1 MRSVLCIIIINLIF
15 INSTSAKENWTVEK
29 VLNDEFISIST
40 FGEVTH
46 GDRYRLLINTKGDCK
61 SAEETFTF
69 YTTANHPKIL
79 EIKNKKIIFKYNE
92 KNKVGDIKS
101 SSKFLAGHSVFI
113 STGLL
118 DINEHIKSLNNK
130 PKLNIEI
137 LAVVRDIEK
146 KTGWNAEEMFD
157 VGFNSW
163 NLKGLSK
170 AIKNAQNMCLNK
182 PKKGIDLKTIGI
194 ILLILL
200 FFIMFF
206 ILRKKKSISPE
217 RKLAKDLIKNIKKS
231 KSKSKSKTKNE
242 PQDETV
248 SKDDDVKNSSS
259 LNELKENSK
268 IAGELNHIL
277 LGVLRHQ
284 LSITV
289 KGLAYISK
297 DKDPL
302 KTLPKDNF
310 VYGYLYGFADYC
322 YQTSRLGRN
331 EESWLFGSLAFFG
344 MIFGPKLGAKIC
356 MDSEKLLDNNKKFN
370 EGIKLGSSDA
380 RDWKNKKVIAG
391 LSEYI
396 NNFN

>member
-1 MRSVLCIIIINLIF
+1 MRSVLCIIILNLIL

-29 VLNDEFISIST
+29 ILNDEFISIST

-46 GDRYRLLINTKGDCK
+46 GDRYRLLINTKGNCK
-61 SAEETFTF
+61 SVEETFTF

-118 DINEHIKSLNNK
+118 DINEHTKSFNNN
-130 PKLNIEI
+130 PKLNIKI
-137 LAVVRDIEK
+137 LAVVRDIQK

-170 AIKNAQNMCLNK
+170 AIKSAQNMCLNK
-182 PKKGIDLKTIGI
+182 PKNGIDLKTTGVIS
-194 ILLILL
+194 LILL
-200 FFIMFF
+200 FLVLFF
-206 ILRKKKSISPE
+206 ILREKKSTSPE

-231 KSKSKSKTKNE
+231 KPKSKTKNE
-242 PQDETV
+242 P
-248 SKDDDVKNSSS
+248 KDDDVKNGSS

-322 YQTSRLGRN
+322 YQTSGKIAD
-331 EESWLFGSLAFFG
+331 EESWLIGSLAYFG

-356 MDSEKLLDNNKKFN
+356 MDSEKLLDNNKEFN

-396 NNFN
+396 NKLN

>member
-1 MRSVLCIIIINLIF
+1 MRSILCIIILNLIL

-29 VLNDEFISIST
+29 ILNDEFISIST

-79 EIKNKKIIFKYNE
+79 EIENKKIILKYNE
-92 KNKVGDIKS
+92 KNKLGDIKS

-118 DINEHIKSLNNK
+118 NIKEHAKSFDNN
-130 PKLNIEI
+130 PKLNIKI
-137 LAVVRDIEK
+137 LAVVRDIQK

-170 AIKNAQNMCLNK
+170 AIKSAQNMCLNK
-182 PKKGIDLKTIGI
+182 PKNGIDLKTTVI
-194 ILLILL
+194 ISLILL
-200 FFIMFF
+200 FLVMFF
-206 ILRKKKSISPE
+206 ILREKKSTSPE
-217 RKLAKDLIKNIKKS
+217 RKLAEDLVKNIKKS
-231 KSKSKSKTKNE
+231 KPKSKTKNE
-242 PQDETV
+242 P
-248 SKDDDVKNSSS
+248 KDDDVKNSSS
-259 LNELKENSK
+259 LDELKENSK

-322 YQTSRLGRN
+322 YQTSRLGKN

-356 MDSEKLLDNNKKFN
+356 MDSEKLLDNNKEFN
-370 EGIKLGSSDA
+370 EGIKSGSSDA

-396 NNFN
+396 NKLN

>member
-1 MRSVLCIIIINLIF
+1 MRSVLCIIILNLIL
-15 INSTSAKENWTVEK
+15 INSTIAKENWTVEK
-29 VLNDEFISIST
+29 ILNDEFISIST

-79 EIKNKKIIFKYNE
+79 EIENKKIILKYNE
-92 KNKVGDIKS
+92 KNKLGDIKS

-118 DINEHIKSLNNK
+118 DIKEHTKSFNNN
-130 PKLNIEI
+130 PKLNIKI
-137 LAVVRDIEK
+137 LAVVRDIQK
-146 KTGWNAEEMFD
+146 KTGWNAEEIFD

-170 AIKNAQNMCLNK
+170 AIKSAQNMCLNK
-182 PKKGIDLKTIGI
+182 PKNGIDLKTTGI
-194 ILLILL
+194 ISLILL
-200 FFIMFF
+200 FLVMFF
-206 ILRKKKSISPE
+206 ILREKKSTSPE
-217 RKLAKDLIKNIKKS
+217 RKLAKDLIKNIKKH
-231 KSKSKSKTKNE
+231 KPKSKTKNE
-242 PQDETV
+242 T
-248 SKDDDVKNSSS
+248 KDDDVKKSSS
-259 LNELKENSK
+259 FDELKENSK
-268 IAGELNHIL
+268 IAGELNNIL

-322 YQTSRLGRN
+322 YQTSGKIAD
-331 EESWLFGSLAFFG
+331 EESWLIGSLAYFG

-370 EGIKLGSSDA
+370 EGIKSGSSDA

-396 NNFN
+396 NKLN

>member
-1 MRSVLCIIIINLIF
+1 MRSVLCIIILNLIL
-15 INSTSAKENWTVEK
+15 INSTCAKENWTVEK
-29 VLNDEFISIST
+29 ILNDEFISIST

-69 YTTANHPKIL
+69 YTTVNHPKIL
-79 EIKNKKIIFKYNE
+79 EIKNKKIILKYNE
-92 KNKVGDIKS
+92 KNKLGDIKS
-101 SSKFLAGHSVFI
+101 SSKFIAGHSVFI

-118 DINEHIKSLNNK
+118 DINEHTKSFNNN
-130 PKLNIEI
+130 PKLNIKI
-137 LAVVRDIEK
+137 LGVINDIQK

-170 AIKNAQNMCLNK
+170 AIKSAQNMCLNK
-182 PKKGIDLKTIGI
+182 PKNGIDLKTTGI
-194 ILLILL
+194 ISLILL
-200 FFIMFF
+200 FLVMFF
-206 ILRKKKSISPE
+206 ILREKKSTSPE
-217 RKLAKDLIKNIKKS
+217 RKLAKDLIKNIKKH
-231 KSKSKSKTKNE
+231 KPKSKTKNE
-242 PQDETV
+242 P
-248 SKDDDVKNSSS
+248 KDDDVKKSSS
-259 LNELKENSK
+259 LDELKENSK
-268 IAGELNHIL
+268 IAGELNNIL

-322 YQTSRLGRN
+322 YQTSRLGKN

-356 MDSEKLLDNNKKFN
+356 MDSEKLLDNNKEFN
-370 EGIKLGSSDA
+370 EGIKSGSSDA

-396 NNFN
+396 NKLN

>member
-46 GDRYRLLINTKGDCK
+46 GDRYKLLINRKGDCK
-61 SAEETFTF
+61 SAEETFTI

-79 EIKNKKIIFKYNE
+79 KIKNKKIIIKYNE
-92 KNKVGDIKS
+92 KNKLGDIKS
-101 SSKFLAGHSVFI
+101 SLKFIGGHLVFI

-130 PKLNIEI
+130 SKLNIEI

-170 AIKNAQNMCLNK
+170 AIKSAQNMCLNK
-182 PKKGIDLKTIGI
+182 PKNGIDLKTTGI

-206 ILRKKKSISPE
+206 ILREKKSISPE
-217 RKLAKDLIKNIKKS
+217 RKLAKDLVKTIKKS
-231 KSKSKSKTKNE
+231 KPKSKTKNE
-242 PQDETV
+242 TQDKV
-248 SKDDDVKNSSS
+248 KPKVDDVKKSSS
-259 LNELKENSK
+259 HNELEESLK
-268 IAGELNHIL
+268 IAGDLNRIIISVIRTQISLTRKGDEYIL
-277 LGVLRHQ
+277 KR
-284 LSITV
+284 
-289 KGLAYISK
+289 
-297 DKDPL
+297 KDPI
-302 KTLPKDNF
+302 KSLPKDNF

-322 YQTSRLGRN
+322 YHTSGKIAD
-331 EESWLFGSLAFFG
+331 EESWLFGSLAFFT
-344 MIFGPKLGAKIC
+344 MIFGSKLGAKII
-356 MDSEKLLDNNKKFN
+356 MDSGKLIDYDKEFSRGVKS
-370 EGIKLGSSDA
+370 GSDDA
-380 RDWKNKKVIAG
+380 RNWKNQKSPIY
-391 LSEYI
+391 LYDYI
-396 NNFN
+396 NNLD

>member
-1 MRSVLCIIIINLIF
+1 MRSVLCIIILNLIL

-79 EIKNKKIIFKYNE
+79 DIENKKIILKYNE
-92 KNKVGDIKS
+92 KNKLGDIKS
-101 SSKFLAGHSVFI
+101 SSKFIAGHSVFI

-118 DINEHIKSLNNK
+118 DINEHTKSLNNK

-163 NLKGLSK
+163 NLKGLSD
-170 AIKNAQNMCLNK
+170 AIKSAQNMCLNK
-182 PKKGIDLKTIGI
+182 PKNGIDLKTTVI

-200 FFIMFF
+200 LFIMFF
-206 ILRKKKSISPE
+206 ILREKKSITSE

-231 KSKSKSKTKNE
+231 KSKSKTKNE
-242 PQDETV
+242 PQDEAV

-289 KGLAYISK
+289 KGLDYISK

-322 YQTSRLGRN
+322 YQTSGKIAD
-331 EESWLFGSLAFFG
+331 EESWLIGSLAYFG

-356 MDSEKLLDNNKKFN
+356 MDSEKLLDNNKEFN

-396 NNFN
+396 NNLNK

>member
-1 MRSVLCIIIINLIF
+1 MRSIFYIIILNLIL

-46 GDRYRLLINTKGDCK
+46 GDRYRLLINTKSDCK
-61 SAEETFTF
+61 IVEETFTF

-79 EIKNKKIIFKYNE
+79 EIKDKKIIFKYNE

-163 NLKGLSK
+163 NLKGLSD
-170 AIKNAQNMCLNK
+170 AIKSAQNMCLNK
-182 PKKGIDLKTIGI
+182 PKNGIDLKTTVI

-200 FFIMFF
+200 LFIMFF
-206 ILRKKKSISPE
+206 ILREKKSITSE

-231 KSKSKSKTKNE
+231 KSKSKTKNE
-242 PQDETV
+242 PQDEAV

-289 KGLAYISK
+289 KGLDYISK

-322 YQTSRLGRN
+322 YQTSGKIAD
-331 EESWLFGSLAFFG
+331 EESWLIGSLAYFG
-344 MIFGPKLGAKIC
+344 MIFGPKIGAKIC
-356 MDSEKLLDNNKKFN
+356 MDSGKLLDNNKEFN
-370 EGIKLGSSDA
+370 VGIKLGSTDA

-396 NNFN
+396 NNLNK

>member
-1 MRSVLCIIIINLIF
+1 MRSVLCIIILNLIL

-29 VLNDEFISIST
+29 ILNDEFISIST

-79 EIKNKKIIFKYNE
+79 EIENKKIILKYNE
-92 KNKVGDIKS
+92 KNKLGDIKS

-118 DINEHIKSLNNK
+118 DIKEHTKSFNNN
-130 PKLNIEI
+130 PKLNIKI
-137 LAVVRDIEK
+137 LAVVRDIQK
-146 KTGWNAEEMFD
+146 KTGWNAEEIFD

-170 AIKNAQNMCLNK
+170 AIKSAQNMCLNK
-182 PKKGIDLKTIGI
+182 PKNGIDLKTTGI
-194 ILLILL
+194 ISLILL
-200 FFIMFF
+200 FLVMFF
-206 ILRKKKSISPE
+206 ILREKKSTSPE
-217 RKLAKDLIKNIKKS
+217 RKLAKDLIKNIKKH
-231 KSKSKSKTKNE
+231 KPKSKTKNE
-242 PQDETV
+242 T
-248 SKDDDVKNSSS
+248 KDDDVKKSSS
-259 LNELKENSK
+259 FDELKENSK
-268 IAGELNHIL
+268 IAGELNNIL

-322 YQTSRLGRN
+322 YQTSGKIAD
-331 EESWLFGSLAFFG
+331 EESWLIGSLAYFG

-370 EGIKLGSSDA
+370 EGIKSGSSDA

-396 NNFN
+396 NKLN

>member
-1 MRSVLCIIIINLIF
+1 MRSVLCIIILNLIL
-15 INSTSAKENWTVEK
+15 INSTCAKENWTVEK
-29 VLNDEFISIST
+29 ILNDEFISIST

-79 EIKNKKIIFKYNE
+79 EIKNKKIILKYNE
-92 KNKVGDIKS
+92 KNKLGDIKS
-101 SSKFLAGHSVFI
+101 SSKFIAGHSVFI

-118 DINEHIKSLNNK
+118 NIKEHAKSFNNN
-130 PKLNIEI
+130 PKLNIKI
-137 LAVVRDIEK
+137 LGVINDIQK

-170 AIKNAQNMCLNK
+170 AIKSAQNMCLNK
-182 PKKGIDLKTIGI
+182 PKNGIDLKNTGI
-194 ILLILL
+194 ISLILL
-200 FFIMFF
+200 FLVMFF
-206 ILRKKKSISPE
+206 ILREKKSTSPE
-217 RKLAKDLIKNIKKS
+217 RKLAEDLVKNIKKS
-231 KSKSKSKTKNE
+231 KPKSKTKNE
-242 PQDETV
+242 P
-248 SKDDDVKNSSS
+248 KDDDVKNSSS
-259 LNELKENSK
+259 LDELKENSK

-310 VYGYLYGFADYC
+310 VYGYLYGFADYS
-322 YQTSRLGRN
+322 YQTSGKIAD
-331 EESWLFGSLAFFG
+331 EESWLIGSLAFFG

-356 MDSEKLLDNNKKFN
+356 MDSEKLLDNNKEFN
-370 EGIKLGSSDA
+370 EGIKSGSSDA

-396 NNFN
+396 NKLN

>member
-1 MRSVLCIIIINLIF
+1 MRRVLYIIILNLIL
-15 INSTSAKENWTVEK
+15 INSTSAEENWTVEK
-29 VLNDEFISIST
+29 VLNDKFISIST

-163 NLKGLSK
+163 NLKGLSD
-170 AIKNAQNMCLNK
+170 AIKTAQNMCLNK
-182 PKKGIDLKTIGI
+182 PKNGIDLKTTGI
-194 ILLILL
+194 ISLILL

-206 ILRKKKSISPE
+206 ILREKKSITSE
-217 RKLAKDLIKNIKKS
+217 SKLSKDSIKNIKKS
-231 KSKSKSKTKNE
+231 KPKSKTKNE
-242 PQDETV
+242 PQDKAEP
-248 SKDDDVKNSSS
+248 KDNDVKNSSS
-259 LNELKENSK
+259 VNELKENSK
-268 IAGELNHIL
+268 IAGELNHIIINVIRIQISL
-277 LGVLRHQ
+277 TR
-284 LSITV
+284 
-289 KGLAYISK
+289 KGSEYMLK
-297 DKDPL
+297 NKDPI
-302 KTLPKDNF
+302 KILPKDNF

-322 YQTSRLGRN
+322 YQTSGKIAD
-331 EESWLFGSLAFFG
+331 EESWLIGSLAFFG
-344 MIFGPKLGAKIC
+344 IIFGPKLGAKIC
-356 MDSEKLLDNNKKFN
+356 MDSGKLLDYDKEFSRGVKS
-370 EGIKLGSSDA
+370 GSGDA
-380 RDWKNKKVIAG
+380 RNWKNKKSPFY
-391 LSEYI
+391 LYDYI
-396 NNFN
+396 NNLD

>member
-1 MRSVLCIIIINLIF
+1 MRSILCIIILNLIL

-29 VLNDEFISIST
+29 ILNDEFISIST

-79 EIKNKKIIFKYNE
+79 EIENKKIILKYNE
-92 KNKVGDIKS
+92 KNKLGDIKS

-118 DINEHIKSLNNK
+118 NIKEHAKSFDNN
-130 PKLNIEI
+130 PKLNIKI
-137 LAVVRDIEK
+137 LAVVRDIQK

-170 AIKNAQNMCLNK
+170 AIKSAQNMCLNK
-182 PKKGIDLKTIGI
+182 PKNGIDLKTTGI
-194 ILLILL
+194 ISLILL
-200 FFIMFF
+200 FLVMFF
-206 ILRKKKSISPE
+206 ILREKKSTSPE
-217 RKLAKDLIKNIKKS
+217 RKLAEDLVKNIKKS
-231 KSKSKSKTKNE
+231 KPKSKTKNE
-242 PQDETV
+242 P
-248 SKDDDVKNSSS
+248 KDDDVKNSSS
-259 LNELKENSK
+259 LDELKENSK

-322 YQTSRLGRN
+322 YQTSRLGKN

-356 MDSEKLLDNNKKFN
+356 MDSEKLLDNNKEFN
-370 EGIKLGSSDA
+370 EGIKSGSSDA

-396 NNFN
+396 NKLN

>member
-1 MRSVLCIIIINLIF
+1 
-15 INSTSAKENWTVEK
+15 
-29 VLNDEFISIST
+29 
-40 FGEVTH
+40 
-46 GDRYRLLINTKGDCK
+46 
-61 SAEETFTF
+61 
-69 YTTANHPKIL
+69 
-79 EIKNKKIIFKYNE
+79 
-92 KNKVGDIKS
+92 
-101 SSKFLAGHSVFI
+101 
-113 STGLL
+113 
-118 DINEHIKSLNNK
+118 
-130 PKLNIEI
+130 
-137 LAVVRDIEK
+137 
-146 KTGWNAEEMFD
+146 
-157 VGFNSW
+157 
-163 NLKGLSK
+163 
-170 AIKNAQNMCLNK
+170 
-182 PKKGIDLKTIGI
+182 
-194 ILLILL
+194 
-200 FFIMFF
+200 MFF
-206 ILRKKKSISPE
+206 ILREKKSITPE

-231 KSKSKSKTKNE
+231 KSKSKTKNE
-242 PQDETV
+242 PQDEAV

-289 KGLAYISK
+289 KGLDYISK

-322 YQTSRLGRN
+322 YQTSGKIAD
-331 EESWLFGSLAFFG
+331 EESWLIGSLAYFG

-356 MDSEKLLDNNKKFN
+356 MDSEKLLDNNKEFN

-396 NNFN
+396 NNLNK

>member
-1 MRSVLCIIIINLIF
+1 MRSVFCIIILNLIL

-29 VLNDEFISIST
+29 ILNDEFISLST

-69 YTTANHPKIL
+69 YTTVNHPKIL
-79 EIKNKKIIFKYNE
+79 EIKNKKIILKYNE
-92 KNKVGDIKS
+92 KNKLGDIKS
-101 SSKFLAGHSVFI
+101 SSKFIAGHSVFI

-118 DINEHIKSLNNK
+118 DIKEHTKSFNNN
-130 PKLNIEI
+130 PKLNIKI
-137 LAVVRDIEK
+137 LAVVRDIQK

-170 AIKNAQNMCLNK
+170 AIKSAQNMCLNK
-182 PKKGIDLKTIGI
+182 PKNGIDLKTTVI
-194 ILLILL
+194 ILLIII

-206 ILRKKKSISPE
+206 ILKEKKSISPE

-231 KSKSKSKTKNE
+231 KPKSKTKNE
-242 PQDETV
+242 PQDKAV
-248 SKDDDVKNSSS
+248 PKDNDVKNSSS
-259 LNELKENSK
+259 FNELKENSK
-268 IAGELNHIL
+268 IAGELNNIL
-277 LGVLRHQ
+277 LDVLRHQ

-297 DKDPL
+297 NKDPL

-322 YQTSRLGRN
+322 YQTSGKIAD
-331 EESWLFGSLAFFG
+331 EESWLIGSLAYFG

-356 MDSEKLLDNNKKFN
+356 MDSEKLLDNNKEFN
-370 EGIKLGSSDA
+370 EGIKSGSSDA

-396 NNFN
+396 NKLN

>member
-1 MRSVLCIIIINLIF
+1 MRSIFYIIILNLIL
-15 INSTSAKENWTVEK
+15 ISSTSAKENWTVEK

-46 GDRYRLLINTKGDCK
+46 GDRYRLLINTKSDCK
-61 SAEETFTF
+61 IAEETFTF

-79 EIKNKKIIFKYNE
+79 EIKDKKIIFKYNE

-170 AIKNAQNMCLNK
+170 AVKSAQNMCLNK
-182 PKKGIDLKTIGI
+182 PKNGIDLKTTVI

-200 FFIMFF
+200 LFIMFF
-206 ILRKKKSISPE
+206 ILREKKSITPE
-217 RKLAKDLIKNIKKS
+217 RKLAKDSIKNIKKS
-231 KSKSKSKTKNE
+231 KPKFKTKNE
-242 PQDETV
+242 PQDKAKPEDNDE
-248 SKDDDVKNSSS
+248 KKSS
-259 LNELKENSK
+259 LFNELEENAK
-268 IAGELNHIL
+268 IAGDLNHIIINVIRIQISL
-277 LGVLRHQ
+277 TR
-284 LSITV
+284 
-289 KGLAYISK
+289 KGSEYMLK
-297 DKDPL
+297 KKDPI

-310 VYGYLYGFADYC
+310 VYGYLYGFADYS
-322 YQTSRLGRN
+322 YQTSKLGRN

-344 MIFGPKLGAKIC
+344 MIFGSKLGAKIC
-356 MDSEKLLDNNKKFN
+356 MDSGKLLDYDKEFSRGVKS
-370 EGIKLGSSDA
+370 GSDDA
-380 RDWKNKKVIAG
+380 RNWKNQKSPIY
-391 LSEYI
+391 LYDYM
-396 NNFN
+396 NNLD

>member
-1 MRSVLCIIIINLIF
+1 MRSVLCIIILNLIL

-79 EIKNKKIIFKYNE
+79 EIENKKIILKYNE
-92 KNKVGDIKS
+92 KNKLGDIKS
-101 SSKFLAGHSVFI
+101 SSKFIAGHSVFI

-163 NLKGLSK
+163 NLKGLSD
-170 AIKNAQNMCLNK
+170 AIKSAQNMCLNK
-182 PKKGIDLKTIGI
+182 PKNGIDLKTTGI
-194 ILLILL
+194 ISLILL

-206 ILRKKKSISPE
+206 ILREKKSITSE
-217 RKLAKDLIKNIKKS
+217 SKLSKDSIKNIKKS
-231 KSKSKSKTKNE
+231 KPKSKTKNG
-242 PQDETV
+242 PQDKAKP
-248 SKDDDVKNSSS
+248 KDNDVKNSPSVI
-259 LNELKENSK
+259 ELKENSK
-268 IAGELNHIL
+268 IAGELNHIIINVIRIQISL
-277 LGVLRHQ
+277 TR
-284 LSITV
+284 
-289 KGLAYISK
+289 KGSEYMLK
-297 DKDPL
+297 NKDPI
-302 KTLPKDNF
+302 KILPKDNF

-322 YQTSRLGRN
+322 YQTSGKIAD
-331 EESWLFGSLAFFG
+331 EESWLIGSLAFFG
-344 MIFGPKLGAKIC
+344 IIFGPKLGAKIC
-356 MDSEKLLDNNKKFN
+356 MDSGKLLDYDKEFSRGVKS
-370 EGIKLGSSDA
+370 GSDDA
-380 RDWKNKKVIAG
+380 RNWKNQKAPIY
-391 LSEYI
+391 LYDYI
-396 NNFN
+396 NNLD

>member
-1 MRSVLCIIIINLIF
+1 MRSVFYIIILNLIL
-15 INSTSAKENWTVEK
+15 INSTSAEENWTVEK

-61 SAEETFTF
+61 GAEETFTF
-69 YTTANHPKIL
+69 YTTTNHPKIL
-79 EIKNKKIIFKYNE
+79 EIKDKKIIFKYNE

-101 SSKFLAGHSVFI
+101 SSKFLVGHSVFI

-130 PKLNIEI
+130 PKLNIKI

-163 NLKGLSK
+163 NLKGLSD
-170 AIKNAQNMCLNK
+170 AIKSAQNMCLNK
-182 PKKGIDLKTIGI
+182 PKNGIDLKTTVI

-206 ILRKKKSISPE
+206 ILREKKSITSE

-231 KSKSKSKTKNE
+231 KSKSKTKNE
-242 PQDETV
+242 PQDEAV

-289 KGLAYISK
+289 KGLDYISK

-322 YQTSRLGRN
+322 YQTSGKIAD
-331 EESWLFGSLAFFG
+331 EESWLIGSLAYFG
-344 MIFGPKLGAKIC
+344 MIFGPKIGAKIC
-356 MDSEKLLDNNKKFN
+356 MDSGKLLDNNKEFN
-370 EGIKLGSSDA
+370 VGIKLGSTDA

-396 NNFN
+396 NNLNK

>member
-1 MRSVLCIIIINLIF
+1 MRSVLCIIILNLIL

-157 VGFNSW
+157 VGFNLW

-170 AIKNAQNMCLNK
+170 AVKSAQNMCLNK
-182 PKKGIDLKTIGI
+182 PKNGIDLKTTVI

-200 FFIMFF
+200 LFIMFF
-206 ILRKKKSISPE
+206 ILREKKSITPE

-231 KSKSKSKTKNE
+231 KSKSKTKNG
-242 PQDETV
+242 PQDKAEP
-248 SKDDDVKNSSS
+248 KDDDVKNSSS
-259 LNELKENSK
+259 VNELKENSK
-268 IAGELNHIL
+268 IAGELNHIIINVIRIQISL
-277 LGVLRHQ
+277 TR
-284 LSITV
+284 
-289 KGLAYISK
+289 KGSEYMLK
-297 DKDPL
+297 NKDPI
-302 KTLPKDNF
+302 KILPKDNF

-322 YQTSRLGRN
+322 YQTSGKIAD
-331 EESWLFGSLAFFG
+331 EESWLIGSLAFFG
-344 MIFGPKLGAKIC
+344 IIFGPKLGAKIC
-356 MDSEKLLDNNKKFN
+356 MDSGKLLDYDKEFSRGVKS
-370 EGIKLGSSDA
+370 GSDDA
-380 RDWKNKKVIAG
+380 RNWKNQKAPIY
-391 LSEYI
+391 LYDYI
-396 NNFN
+396 NNLN

>member
-1 MRSVLCIIIINLIF
+1 MRSVFYIIILNLIL
-15 INSTSAKENWTVEK
+15 INSTSAEENWTVEK
-29 VLNDEFISIST
+29 VLNDKFISIST

-118 DINEHIKSLNNK
+118 DINEHTKSLNNK
-130 PKLNIEI
+130 PNLNIEI

-206 ILRKKKSISPE
+206 ILREKKSISPE

-231 KSKSKSKTKNE
+231 KSKSKTKNE
-242 PQDETV
+242 PQDEAV
-248 SKDDDVKNSSS
+248 SKDDDVKNSFS

-289 KGLAYISK
+289 KGLDYISK

-302 KTLPKDNF
+302 KTLPKNNF

-322 YQTSRLGRN
+322 YQTSGKIAD
-331 EESWLFGSLAFFG
+331 EESWLIGSLAYFG
-344 MIFGPKLGAKIC
+344 MIFGPKLSAKIC
-356 MDSEKLLDNNKKFN
+356 MDSEKLLDNNKEFN

-396 NNFN
+396 NNLNK

>member
-1 MRSVLCIIIINLIF
+1 MRSVLCIIILNLIL

-79 EIKNKKIIFKYNE
+79 DIENKKIILKYNE
-92 KNKVGDIKS
+92 KNKLGDIKS
-101 SSKFLAGHSVFI
+101 SSKFIAGHSVFI

-118 DINEHIKSLNNK
+118 DINEHTKSLNNK

-163 NLKGLSK
+163 NLKGLSD
-170 AIKNAQNMCLNK
+170 AIKSAQNMCLNK
-182 PKKGIDLKTIGI
+182 PKNGIDLKTTVI

-200 FFIMFF
+200 LFIMFF
-206 ILRKKKSISPE
+206 ILREKKSITPE

-231 KSKSKSKTKNE
+231 KSKSKTKNE
-242 PQDETV
+242 PQDEAV

-268 IAGELNHIL
+268 IAGELNHIIINVIRIQISL
-277 LGVLRHQ
+277 TR
-284 LSITV
+284 
-289 KGLAYISK
+289 KGSEYMLK
-297 DKDPL
+297 NKDPI
-302 KTLPKDNF
+302 KILPKDNF

-322 YQTSRLGRN
+322 YQTSGKIAD
-331 EESWLFGSLAFFG
+331 EESWLIGSLAFFG
-344 MIFGPKLGAKIC
+344 IIFGPKLGAKIC
-356 MDSEKLLDNNKKFN
+356 MDSGKLLDYDKEFSRGVKS
-370 EGIKLGSSDA
+370 GSGDA
-380 RDWKNKKVIAG
+380 RNWKNKKSPFY
-391 LSEYI
+391 LYDYI
-396 NNFN
+396 NNLD

>member
-1 MRSVLCIIIINLIF
+1 MRSVLCIIIFNLIL

-29 VLNDEFISIST
+29 ILNDEFISISI

-69 YTTANHPKIL
+69 YTTVNHPKIL
-79 EIKNKKIIFKYNE
+79 EIENKKIILKYNE
-92 KNKVGDIKS
+92 KNKLGDIKS
-101 SSKFLAGHSVFI
+101 SSKFIAGHSVFI

-118 DINEHIKSLNNK
+118 DINEHIKSFNNN
-130 PKLNIEI
+130 PELNIKI
-137 LAVVRDIEK
+137 LAVVSDIQK
-146 KTGWNAEEMFD
+146 KTGWNADELFD
-157 VGFNSW
+157 VSLNSW

-170 AIKNAQNMCLNK
+170 AIKSAQNMCLNK
-182 PKKGIDLKTIGI
+182 PKNGIDLKTTGVIS
-194 ILLILL
+194 LILL
-200 FFIMFF
+200 FLVMFF
-206 ILRKKKSISPE
+206 ILREKKSTSPE

-231 KSKSKSKTKNE
+231 KPKSKTKNE
-242 PQDETV
+242 P
-248 SKDDDVKNSSS
+248 KDDDVKNGSS
-259 LNELKENSK
+259 LNVLKENSK
-268 IAGELNHIL
+268 IAGELNNIL

-322 YQTSRLGRN
+322 YQTSRIGRN

-356 MDSEKLLDNNKKFN
+356 MDSEKLLDNNKEFN
-370 EGIKLGSSDA
+370 EGIKSGSSDA
-380 RDWKNKKVIAG
+380 RNWKNKKVIAG

-396 NNFN
+396 NNLN